1 MQSFNQEHTMI
12 EVNGKNCRVRVIA
25 HSIADHVTNKKEI
38 LTLELRYWRAIHAEL
53 MTHRDFSRNA
63 GSSRAIPTAR
73 LIKQVR
79 EEPAGPLHW
88 GKNQP
93 GMQAREEH
101 DALVDLDFYEE
112 FDNPSDVPL
121 FKFDTVQVSAQNA
134 WKDAAQ
140 EAANRAETFAKAGYH
155 KQIVNR
161 LLEPFQWINVLVTST
176 EWDNWDNLRAH
187 EDAQPEIQ
195 DLAVTMRE
203 ARRQSKPVKR
213 GIERREER
221 AWHLPYVLD
230 SEREFIRLD
239 VLKKLSTARCA
250 RVSYDP
256 FDGNAAIEKEIE
268 RYNMLVGSVPLHAS
282 PTEHQACPL
291 TAGDERSRN
300 FKGWHQ
306 HRVNVEAEAYLAKRA
321 A

>member
-1 MQSFNQEHTMI
+1 
-12 EVNGKNCRVRVIA
+12 V
-25 HSIADHVTNKKEI
+25 
-38 LTLELRYWRAIHAEL
+38 
-53 MTHRDFSRNA
+53 
-63 GSSRAIPTAR
+63 
-73 LIKQVR
+73 
-79 EEPAGPLHW
+79 
-88 GKNQP
+88 
-93 GMQAREEH
+93 
-101 DALVDLDFYEE
+101 
-112 FDNPSDVPL
+112 
-121 FKFDTVQVSAQNA
+121 
-134 WKDAAQ
+134 
-140 EAANRAETFAKAGYH
+140 
-155 KQIVNR
+155 VNR
-161 LLEPFQWINVLVTST
+161 ILEPYQWINVLVTST
-176 EWDNWDNLRAH
+176 EWENWFNLRAH

-195 DLAVTMRE
+195 DLAYTMRE
-203 ARRQSKPVKR
+203 AMEQSHPVKR

-230 SEREFIRLD
+230 SEREFVRLD

-268 RYNMLVGSVPLHAS
+268 RYNLLVGSVPLHAS

-306 HRVNVEAEAYLAKRA
+306 HRVNVEAEAYLAKHA